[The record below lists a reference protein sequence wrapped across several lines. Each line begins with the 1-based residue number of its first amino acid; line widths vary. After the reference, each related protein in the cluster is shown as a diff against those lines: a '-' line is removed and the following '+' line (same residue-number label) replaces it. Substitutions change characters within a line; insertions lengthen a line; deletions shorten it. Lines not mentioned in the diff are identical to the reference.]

1 VSETEP
7 PPEEAADEV
16 TVGAW
21 LDVDAPASEQPSL
34 VPEPSQTQKP
44 GLCARIMRALRGGG
58 S

>member
-7 PPEEAADEV
+7 PPEEAPDDI

-21 LDVDAPASEQPSL
+21 LDTDAPAPEQSI

-44 GLCARIMRALRGGG
+44 GLCARIMRALRGG

>member
-7 PPEEAADEV
+7 PPEEAADDV

-21 LDVDAPASEQPSL
+21 LDTDAPAGEQPT
-34 VPEPSQTQKP
+34 VAPEPSQTQRP
-44 GLCARIMRALRGGG
+44 GLFARIMRALRGG

>member
-1 VSETEP
+1 MSDYEQ

-21 LDVDAPASEQPSL
+21 LDVDEPTPERPSI

-44 GLCARIMRALRGGG
+44 GICARIVRALRGG